1 MMSRANPSKLVIM
14 SAGWTLSKLKAKIL
28 LDSDRRFICQ
38 DFGGSVF
45 VDSHYVAPGR
55 LLQSYASFLSTTVVA
70 STAQKKGKFQHFMG
84 VLIRGSSLFPLG
96 LPTEILEKFLDLL
109 EDDSS
114 LKSVRQTCRR
124 FQELVSADMD
134 KDIITR
140 AICSFR
146 NIESIVVEKST
157 GLQCLRRRSKLYTN
171 TYQHTLLEPRGLND
185 WPDTVEKLGARS
197 FSAVLEALVR
207 AGTEEVDRKAL
218 RCISALGISW
228 QVIERLEPMIPSLR
242 NILSPVNDVALNFR
256 RSLRSQRYPSQ
267 LGSNQCPL
275 RLGSSYTQQLI
286 EGLGQNR

>member
-1 MMSRANPSKLVIM
+1 
-14 SAGWTLSKLKAKIL
+14 
-28 LDSDRRFICQ
+28 
-38 DFGGSVF
+38 
-45 VDSHYVAPGR
+45 
-55 LLQSYASFLSTTVVA
+55 
-70 STAQKKGKFQHFMG
+70 
-84 VLIRGSSLFPLG
+84 
-96 LPTEILEKFLDLL
+96 
-109 EDDSS
+109 
-114 LKSVRQTCRR
+114 
-124 FQELVSADMD
+124 MD

-146 NIESIVVEKST
+146 NIESIVVERST

-185 WPDTVEKLGARS
+185 WPDTVEKLGARL

-256 RSLRSQRYPSQ
+256 ADMNHAFSQPEKDLANLRHFVSLMGMIRRLDLRFEIAYDEMKDFLSLVKGIRWKYLEDVTFGGILFTKSDMIKFIKGHGLTLTDLTLIDMCIRQGGSWPELLKGIRN
-267 LGSNQCPL
+267 LGVISNF
-275 RLGSSYTQQLI
+275 SI
-286 EGLGQNR
+286 EGKMMTQNVRRFPYIERYSDAWDTIVTYVVGG